1 MALYG
6 INQFAG
12 NIGAIAG
19 TLCGENEIM
28 GLENLGEEEIAAL
41 LGNIEALGASPMQ
54 KNKARVKVTKAVAK
68 KNNNMARETK
78 DLTGKALFEQRIS
91 QVAPDV
97 RKKLEN
103 GTWQLVP
110 FTYYSMKPIS
120 GINHV
125 DMFEN
130 GDLTSKGVTNIVQG
144 RLPAEDF
151 FLCTA
156 VRVRT
161 ATAASEDLAKAATW
175 NSPCGNVSNGEWK
188 LGLESVTYVD
198 KCAASV
204 FDHANVTTQPVGFY
218 ELETPKMFNPQRQL
232 HMEFDLV
239 GTVPENTWL
248 RTELIGIK
256 TAKA

>member
-12 NIGAIAG
+12 NIGGIAG
-19 TLCGENEIM
+19 ALCGDNEIM
-28 GLENLGEEEIAAL
+28 GLEALGDEEIAAL
-41 LGNIEALGASPMQ
+41 LGSIEALGAPASAKQ
-54 KNKARVKVTKAVAK
+54 KARTKIAK
-68 KNNNMARETK
+68 AISKKSNNMARETK

-97 RKKLEN
+97 RAKLEN

-120 GINHV
+120 GVNHV
-125 DMFEN
+125 DMFES
-130 GDLTSKGVTNIVQG
+130 GDQTSKGVTNVVQG

-161 ATAASEDLAKAATW
+161 ATAASEDAAKAASW
-175 NSPCGNVSNGEWK
+175 ESPCGNVANGEWK

-204 FDHANVTTQPVGFY
+204 FDHSNVTTLPTGLY

-232 HMEFDLV
+232 HMEFDIV
-239 GTVPENTWL
+239 GSVAENTWL